1 MSFTQYTNLDFEEIK
16 VSLREYLRA
25 NSNFTDYDFEGSN
38 LSILIDTLAY
48 NTYVTAFNT
57 NMVANESFIDSATL
71 RENIVALAR
80 NVGYVPSSRRA
91 STANIS
97 FTVDLGTGTS
107 KSSVTLKAG
116 LVALGDFAN
125 TNYTFCVP
133 EDIISPVVDGFAEF
147 TIDIKQGT
155 YLINEFVVDTSQ
167 PNQKFIL
174 PNPYVDT
181 STINVKIR
189 DTSTSS
195 SRKPYEK
202 IDNIVG
208 ISSTSE
214 TYLIQEVQDEKYELL
229 FGDGVL
235 GKKLSNGNVINSSYI
250 VTDGAGG
257 NGVSNF
263 SFSGKLVDNDGGLI
277 VSGISDITTNQVSR
291 NGSEV
296 ESIDTIRNLAPR
308 VYSAQHR
315 AVTANDYEAIIPTIF
330 PNAESVTAYGGE
342 DSNPPQY
349 GKVFLSIKPKNGR
362 FVSDFDK
369 RQLLDKLKRYSVAG
383 IRQEFVD
390 LKYLY
395 IEIDTNVYYNTNA
408 VPSVDTLKTRIRNSL
423 ETYANSSDL
432 NSFGSRF
439 KYSKILKII
448 DDSSA
453 AITSNITKVII
464 RRNLDVDVD
473 NFAQYELCFGN
484 KFHNRNKGYNI
495 KSTGFTVDGIRGT
508 CYFTD
513 TYVDEKI
520 GRLIIFRLS
529 NTGAIEIV
537 NNNVGTV
544 KYDIGEILI
553 DTIRILSTRKED
565 NVVEIQAIPDSNDII
580 GLKDLYLQFS
590 IAESNISVVEDIIS
604 TGADTSG
611 ANYISTSSFTNG
623 SKVRGDIV
631 TDTASSTLVGYVGG
645 QPYYGSFHTMSD
657 GSKMTGS
664 THSSDSQAILS
675 TPGITS
681 SSSTTS
687 TGSYSSGSS
696 GSSGSSSSSSSS
708 Y

>member
-1 MSFTQYTNLDFEEIK
+1 MAFTQYTNLDFEEIK

-25 NSNFTDYDFEGSN
+25 NSNFTDFDFEGSN

-48 NTYVTAFNT
+48 NTYVTAYNT

-71 RENIVALAR
+71 RENVVALAR

-91 STANIS
+91 ATANVS
-97 FTVDLGTGTS
+97 FTVDLGSGTS

-125 TNYTFCVP
+125 TNYTFCVS
-133 EDIISPVVDGFAEF
+133 EDITSPVSDGFAEF

-155 YLINEFVVDTSQ
+155 FVTNEFVVDTSQ
-167 PNQKFIL
+167 PNQKFII

-181 STINVKIR
+181 STLKVQVR
-189 DTSTSS
+189 DTLTSS
-195 SRKPYEK
+195 SRKTYSQ

-208 ISSTSE
+208 ISTHSE
-214 TYLIQEVQDEKYELL
+214 TFLIQEIQDEKYELL

-235 GKKLSNGNVINSSYI
+235 GKRLSNGNVINSTYI
-250 VTDGAGG
+250 VTDGVGG

-277 VSGISDITTNQVSR
+277 TSGISDVITNERSS
-291 NGSEV
+291 NGAEV

-342 DSNPPQY
+342 DANPPQF

-362 FVSDFDK
+362 FISDFDK
-369 RQLLDKLKRYSVAG
+369 RQLLDKLKSYSVAG
-383 IRQEFVD
+383 IRQEFID

-395 IEIDTNVYYNTNA
+395 VEIDTNVYYNTNA
-408 VPSVDTLKTRIRNSL
+408 VANVNNLKTTIRNSL
-423 ETYANSSDL
+423 ETYASSSDL

-439 KYSKILKII
+439 KYSKVLKII
-448 DDSSA
+448 DDSSSA
-453 AITSNITKVII
+453 VTSNITKVII
-464 RRNLDVDVD
+464 RRNLDVDTA
-473 NFAQYELCFGN
+473 NFAQYELCYGN

-495 KSTGFTVDGIRGT
+495 KSTGFVVDGIRGV

-513 TYVDEKI
+513 TYVDEKT

-529 NTGAIEIV
+529 NTGAVEIV
-537 NNNVGTV
+537 NNNAGTV

-553 DTIRILSTRKED
+553 DTIRILSTIKSD
-565 NVVEIQAIPDSNDII
+565 NVVEIEAIPDSNDII
-580 GLKDLYLQFS
+580 GLKDLYLQLS
-590 IAESNISVVEDIIS
+590 IADSKINVVEDIIS

-611 ANYISTSSFTNG
+611 ANYVSTSSFTNG
-623 SKVRGDIV
+623 SKVRGDII
-631 TDTASSTLVGYVGG
+631 TDSGSTTSLVGYVNG
-645 QPYYGSFHTMSD
+645 QAYYGAFHTMSD
-657 GSKMTGS
+657 GSRMTGS
-664 THSSDSQAILS
+664 THSSDSQAITS
-675 TPGITS
+675 TPGTTS
-681 SSSTTS
+681 SSSTT
-687 TGSYSSGSS
+687 TGSSYSSR
-696 GSSGSSSSSSSS
+696 SSSSSSS

>member
-1 MSFTQYTNLDFEEIK
+1 MAFTQYTNLDFEEIK

-25 NSNFTDYDFEGSN
+25 NSNFTDFDFEGSN
-38 LSILIDTLAY
+38 LSVLIDTLAY
-48 NTYVTAFNT
+48 NTYVTAYNT

-71 RENIVALAR
+71 RENVVALAR

-91 STANIS
+91 STANVS
-97 FTVDLGTGTS
+97 FTVDLGSGTT

-125 TNYTFCVP
+125 TNYTFCTP
-133 EDIISPVVDGFAEF
+133 EDITSPVNDGFAEF

-155 YLINEFVVDTSQ
+155 FVTNEFVVDTSQ
-167 PNQKFIL
+167 PNQKFII

-181 STINVKIR
+181 STLKVQVR
-189 DTSTSS
+189 DTLTSS
-195 SRKPYEK
+195 SRKTYSQ

-208 ISSTSE
+208 ISTHSE
-214 TYLIQEVQDEKYELL
+214 TFLIQEVQDEKYELL

-235 GKKLSNGNVINSSYI
+235 GKRLSNGNVVNSTYI
-250 VTDGAGG
+250 VTDGVNG
-257 NGVSNF
+257 NGVANF

-277 VSGISDITTNQVSR
+277 TSGISDIITNQRSS
-291 NGSEV
+291 NGAEV
-296 ESIDTIRNLAPR
+296 ESIDTIRNLSPR

-330 PNAESVTAYGGE
+330 PNVESVTAYGGE
-342 DSNPPQY
+342 DSNPPQF

-362 FVSDFDK
+362 FISDFDK
-369 RQLLDKLKRYSVAG
+369 RQLLDKLKNYSVAG
-383 IRQEFVD
+383 IRQEFID
-390 LKYLY
+390 LKFLFV
-395 IEIDTNVYYNTNA
+395 EIDTNVYYNTNA
-408 VPSVDTLKTRIRNSL
+408 VANVNNLKTTIRNSL

-439 KYSKILKII
+439 KYSKVLKII
-448 DDSSA
+448 DDSSSA
-453 AITSNITKVII
+453 VTSNITKIII
-464 RRNLDVDVD
+464 RRNLDVDTA

-495 KSTGFTVDGIRGT
+495 KSTGFTVDGIRGVL
-508 CYFTD
+508 YFTD
-513 TYVDEKI
+513 TYVDEKT

-529 NTGAIEIV
+529 NTGAVEIV
-537 NNNVGTV
+537 NSNAGTV

-553 DTIRILSTRKED
+553 DTIRILSTIKAD
-565 NVVEIQAIPDSNDII
+565 NVVEIEAIPDSNDVI
-580 GLKDLYLQFS
+580 GLKDLYLQLS
-590 IAESNISVVEDIIS
+590 ISDSKINCVEDIIS

-623 SKVRGDIV
+623 SKVRGDII
-631 TDTASSTLVGYVGG
+631 TDAASSSTLVGYVNG
-645 QPYYGSFHTMSD
+645 QAYFGAFHTMSD

-664 THSSDSQAILS
+664 THSSDSQPISS
-675 TPGITS
+675 TPGTTS
-681 SSSTTS
+681 SSSTTTSSSS
-687 TGSYSSGSS
+687 TSSRSS
-696 GSSGSSSSSSSS
+696 SSSSSSSSS

>member
-1 MSFTQYTNLDFEEIK
+1 MAFTQYTNLDFEEIK

-25 NSNFTDYDFEGSN
+25 NSNFTDFDFEGSN
-38 LSILIDTLAY
+38 LSVLIDTLAY
-48 NTYVTAFNT
+48 NTYVTAYNT

-71 RENIVALAR
+71 RENVVALAR

-91 STANIS
+91 STANVS
-97 FTVDLGTGTS
+97 FTVDLGSGTT

-125 TNYTFCVP
+125 TNYTFCTP
-133 EDIISPVVDGFAEF
+133 EDITSPVSDGFAEF

-155 YLINEFVVDTSQ
+155 FVTNEFVVDTSQ
-167 PNQKFIL
+167 PNQKFII

-181 STINVKIR
+181 STLKVQVR
-189 DTSTSS
+189 DTLTSS
-195 SRKPYEK
+195 SRKTYSQ

-208 ISSTSE
+208 ISTHSE
-214 TYLIQEVQDEKYELL
+214 TFLIQEVQDEKYELL

-235 GKKLSNGNVINSSYI
+235 GKRLSNGNVINSTYI
-250 VTDGAGG
+250 VTDGVNG
-257 NGVSNF
+257 NGVANF

-277 VSGISDITTNQVSR
+277 TSGISDIITNQRSS
-291 NGSEV
+291 NGAEV
-296 ESIDTIRNLAPR
+296 ESIDTIRNLSPR

-330 PNAESVTAYGGE
+330 PNVESVTAYGGE
-342 DSNPPQY
+342 DSNPPQF

-362 FVSDFDK
+362 FISDFDK
-369 RQLLDKLKRYSVAG
+369 RQLLDKLKSYSVAG
-383 IRQEFVD
+383 IRQEFID
-390 LKYLY
+390 LKFLFV
-395 IEIDTNVYYNTNA
+395 EIDTNVYYNTNA
-408 VPSVDTLKTRIRNSL
+408 VANVNNLKTTIRNSL

-439 KYSKILKII
+439 KYSKVLKII
-448 DDSSA
+448 DDSSSA
-453 AITSNITKVII
+453 VTSNITKIII
-464 RRNLDVDVD
+464 RRNLDVDTA

-495 KSTGFTVDGIRGT
+495 KSTGFTVDGIRGVL
-508 CYFTD
+508 YFTD
-513 TYVDEKI
+513 TYVDEKT

-529 NTGAIEIV
+529 NTGAVEIV
-537 NNNVGTV
+537 NSNAGTV

-553 DTIRILSTRKED
+553 DTIRILSTIKAD
-565 NVVEIQAIPDSNDII
+565 NIVEIEAIPDSNDVI
-580 GLKDLYLQFS
+580 GLKDLYLQLS
-590 IAESNISVVEDIIS
+590 IADSKINCVEDIIS

-623 SKVRGDIV
+623 SKVRGDII
-631 TDTASSTLVGYVGG
+631 TDAASSSTLVGYVNG
-645 QPYYGSFHTMSD
+645 QAYFGSFHTMSD

-664 THSSDSQAILS
+664 THSSDSQPISS
-675 TPGITS
+675 TPGTTS
-681 SSSTTS
+681 SSSTTTSSSS
-687 TGSYSSGSS
+687 TSSRSS
-696 GSSGSSSSSSSS
+696 SSSSSSSSS

>member
-1 MSFTQYTNLDFEEIK
+1 MAFTQYTNLDFEEIK

-25 NSNFTDYDFEGSN
+25 NSNFTDFDFEGSN

-48 NTYVTAFNT
+48 NTYVTAYNT

-71 RENIVALAR
+71 RENVVALAR
-80 NVGYVPSSRRA
+80 NVGYIPSSRRA
-91 STANIS
+91 STANVS
-97 FTVDLGTGTS
+97 FTIDLGSGTS

-125 TNYTFCVP
+125 TNYTFCVS
-133 EDIISPVVDGFAEF
+133 EDIISPVTDGFAEF

-155 YLINEFVVDTSQ
+155 FVTNEFVVDTSQ
-167 PNQKFIL
+167 PNQKFII
-174 PNPYVDT
+174 PNAYVDT
-181 STINVKIR
+181 STLKVQVR
-189 DTSTSS
+189 DTLTSS
-195 SRKPYEK
+195 SRKTYSQ

-208 ISSTSE
+208 ISTHSE
-214 TYLIQEVQDEKYELL
+214 TFLIQEIQDEKYELL

-235 GKKLSNGNVINSSYI
+235 GKRLSNGNVINSTYI
-250 VTDGAGG
+250 VTDGPGG

-263 SFSGKLVDNDGGLI
+263 SFAGKLVDNDGGLI
-277 VSGISDITTNQVSR
+277 TSGISDIITNQRSR
-291 NGSEV
+291 NGAEV
-296 ESIDTIRNLAPR
+296 ESINTIRNLSTR

-330 PNAESVTAYGGE
+330 PNVESVTAYGGE
-342 DSNPPQY
+342 DSSPPQY

-362 FVSDFDK
+362 FISDFDK
-369 RQLLDKLKRYSVAG
+369 RQLLDKLKSYSVAG

-395 IEIDTNVYYNTNA
+395 VEIDTNVYYNTNA
-408 VPSVDTLKTRIRNSL
+408 VKSVDNLKTTIRNSL

-448 DDSSA
+448 DDSSSSV
-453 AITSNITKVII
+453 TSNITKVII
-464 RRNLDVDVD
+464 RRNLDVDTT

-495 KSTGFTVDGIRGT
+495 KSTGFVVDGIRGV

-513 TYVDEKI
+513 TYVDEKT

-529 NTGAIEIV
+529 NTGAVEIV
-537 NNNVGTV
+537 NNNAGTV

-553 DTIRILSTRKED
+553 DTIRILSTVKSD

-580 GLKDLYLQFS
+580 GLKDLYLQLS
-590 IAESNISVVEDIIS
+590 IADSNISVVEDIIS

-611 ANYISTSSFTNG
+611 ANYVSTSSFTNG
-623 SKVRGDIV
+623 SKVRGDII
-631 TDTASSTLVGYVGG
+631 TESGSTSSLVGYVNG
-645 QPYYGSFHTMSD
+645 QAYYGAYHTMSD
-657 GSKMTGS
+657 GSRMTGS
-664 THSSDSQAILS
+664 THSSDSQAITS
-675 TPGITS
+675 TPGTT
-681 SSSTTS
+681 SSTTTT
-687 TGSYSSGSS
+687 TGSSYSSR
-696 GSSGSSSSSSSS
+696 SSSSSSS

>member
-1 MSFTQYTNLDFEEIK
+1 MAFTQYTNLDFEEIK

-25 NSNFTDYDFEGSN
+25 NSNFTDFDFEGSN
-38 LSILIDTLAY
+38 LSVLIDTLAY
-48 NTYVTAFNT
+48 NTYVTAYNT

-71 RENIVALAR
+71 RENVVALAR

-91 STANIS
+91 STANVS
-97 FTVDLGTGTS
+97 FTVDLGSGTT

-125 TNYTFCVP
+125 TNYTFCTP
-133 EDIISPVVDGFAEF
+133 EDITSPVNDGFAEF

-155 YLINEFVVDTSQ
+155 FVTNEFVVDTSQ
-167 PNQKFIL
+167 PNQKFVI

-181 STINVKIR
+181 STLKVQVR
-189 DTSTSS
+189 DTLTSS
-195 SRKPYEK
+195 SRKTYSQ

-208 ISSTSE
+208 ISTHSE
-214 TYLIQEVQDEKYELL
+214 TFLIQEVQDEKYELL

-235 GKKLSNGNVINSSYI
+235 GKRLSNGNVINSTYI
-250 VTDGAGG
+250 VTDGVNG
-257 NGVSNF
+257 NGVANF

-277 VSGISDITTNQVSR
+277 TSGISDVITNQRSS
-291 NGSEV
+291 NGAEV
-296 ESIDTIRNLAPR
+296 ESIDTIRNLSPR

-330 PNAESVTAYGGE
+330 PNVESVTAYGGE
-342 DSNPPQY
+342 DSNPPQF

-362 FVSDFDK
+362 FISDFDK
-369 RQLLDKLKRYSVAG
+369 RQLLDKLKSYSVAG
-383 IRQEFVD
+383 IRQEFID
-390 LKYLY
+390 LKFLFV
-395 IEIDTNVYYNTNA
+395 EIDTNVYYNTNA
-408 VPSVDTLKTRIRNSL
+408 VANVNNLKTTIRNSL

-439 KYSKILKII
+439 KYSKVLKII
-448 DDSSA
+448 DDSSSA
-453 AITSNITKVII
+453 VTSNITKIII
-464 RRNLDVDVD
+464 RRNLDVDTA

-495 KSTGFTVDGIRGT
+495 KSTGFTVDGIRGVL
-508 CYFTD
+508 YFTD
-513 TYVDEKI
+513 TYVDEKT

-529 NTGAIEIV
+529 NTGAVEIV
-537 NNNVGTV
+537 NSNAGTV

-553 DTIRILSTRKED
+553 DTIRILSTIKAD
-565 NVVEIQAIPDSNDII
+565 NVVEIEAIPDSNDVI
-580 GLKDLYLQFS
+580 GLKDLYLQLS
-590 IAESNISVVEDIIS
+590 IADSKINCVEDIIS

-623 SKVRGDIV
+623 SKVRGDII
-631 TDTASSTLVGYVGG
+631 TDAASSSTLVGYVNG
-645 QPYYGSFHTMSD
+645 QAYFGAFHTMSD

-664 THSSDSQAILS
+664 THSSDSQPISS
-675 TPGITS
+675 TPGTTS
-681 SSSTTS
+681 SSSTTTSSSS
-687 TGSYSSGSS
+687 TSYRSSS
-696 GSSGSSSSSSSS
+696 SSSSSSSS

>member
-1 MSFTQYTNLDFEEIK
+1 MAFTQYTNLDFEEIK

-25 NSNFTDYDFEGSN
+25 NSNFTDFDFEGSN
-38 LSILIDTLAY
+38 LSVLIDTLAY
-48 NTYVTAFNT
+48 NTYVTAYNT

-71 RENIVALAR
+71 RENVVALAR

-91 STANIS
+91 STANVS
-97 FTVDLGTGTS
+97 FTVDLGSGTT

-125 TNYTFCVP
+125 TNYTFCTP
-133 EDIISPVVDGFAEF
+133 EDITSPVNDGFAEF

-155 YLINEFVVDTSQ
+155 FITNEFVVDTSQ
-167 PNQKFIL
+167 PNQKFVI

-181 STINVKIR
+181 STLKVQVR
-189 DTSTSS
+189 DTLTSS
-195 SRKPYEK
+195 SRKTYSQ

-208 ISSTSE
+208 ISTHSE
-214 TYLIQEVQDEKYELL
+214 TFLIQEVQDEKYELL

-235 GKKLSNGNVINSSYI
+235 GKRLSNGNVVNSTYI
-250 VTDGAGG
+250 VTDGVNG
-257 NGVSNF
+257 NGVANF

-277 VSGISDITTNQVSR
+277 TSGISDIITNQRSS
-291 NGSEV
+291 NGAEV
-296 ESIDTIRNLAPR
+296 ESIDTIRNLSPR

-342 DSNPPQY
+342 DSNPPQF

-362 FVSDFDK
+362 FISDFDK
-369 RQLLDKLKRYSVAG
+369 RQLLDKLKSYSVAG
-383 IRQEFVD
+383 IRQEFID
-390 LKYLY
+390 LKFLFV
-395 IEIDTNVYYNTNA
+395 EIDTNVYYNTNA
-408 VPSVDTLKTRIRNSL
+408 IANVNNLKTTIRNSL
-423 ETYANSSDL
+423 EIYANSSDL

-439 KYSKILKII
+439 KYSKVLKII
-448 DDSSA
+448 DDSSSA
-453 AITSNITKVII
+453 VTSNITKIII
-464 RRNLDVDVD
+464 RRNLDVDTA

-495 KSTGFTVDGIRGT
+495 KSTGFTVDGIRGVL
-508 CYFTD
+508 YFTD
-513 TYVDEKI
+513 TYIDEKT

-529 NTGAIEIV
+529 NTGAVEVV
-537 NNNVGTV
+537 NSNAGTV

-553 DTIRILSTRKED
+553 DTIRILSTIKAD
-565 NVVEIQAIPDSNDII
+565 NVVEIEAIPDSNDVI
-580 GLKDLYLQFS
+580 GLKDLYLQLS
-590 IAESNISVVEDIIS
+590 IADSKINCVEDIIS

-623 SKVRGDIV
+623 SKVRGDII
-631 TDTASSTLVGYVGG
+631 TDAASSSTLVGYVNG
-645 QPYYGSFHTMSD
+645 QAYFGSFHTMSD

-664 THSSDSQAILS
+664 THSSDSQPISS
-675 TPGITS
+675 TPGTTS
-681 SSSTTS
+681 SSSTTTSSSS
-687 TGSYSSGSS
+687 TSSRSS
-696 GSSGSSSSSSSS
+696 SSSSSSSSS

>member
-1 MSFTQYTNLDFEEIK
+1 MAFTQYTNLDFEEIK

-25 NSNFTDYDFEGSN
+25 NSNFTDFDFEGSN
-38 LSILIDTLAY
+38 LSVLIDTLAY
-48 NTYVTAFNT
+48 NTYVTAYNT

-71 RENIVALAR
+71 RENVVALAR

-91 STANIS
+91 STANVS
-97 FTVDLGTGTS
+97 FTVDLGSGTT

-125 TNYTFCVP
+125 TNYTFCTP
-133 EDIISPVVDGFAEF
+133 EDITSPVNDGFAEF

-155 YLINEFVVDTSQ
+155 FVTNEFVVDTSQ
-167 PNQKFIL
+167 PNQKFVI

-181 STINVKIR
+181 STLKVQVR
-189 DTSTSS
+189 DTLTSS
-195 SRKPYEK
+195 SRKTYSQ

-208 ISSTSE
+208 ISTHSE
-214 TYLIQEVQDEKYELL
+214 TFLIQEVQDEKYELL

-235 GKKLSNGNVINSSYI
+235 GKRLSNGNVINSTYI
-250 VTDGAGG
+250 VTDGVNG
-257 NGVSNF
+257 NGVANF

-277 VSGISDITTNQVSR
+277 TSGISDIITNQRSS
-291 NGSEV
+291 NGAEV
-296 ESIDTIRNLAPR
+296 ESIDTIRNLSPR

-330 PNAESVTAYGGE
+330 PNVESVTAYGGE
-342 DSNPPQY
+342 DSNPPQF

-362 FVSDFDK
+362 FISDFDK
-369 RQLLDKLKRYSVAG
+369 RQLLDKLKNYSVAG
-383 IRQEFVD
+383 IRQEFID
-390 LKYLY
+390 LKFLFV
-395 IEIDTNVYYNTNA
+395 EIDTNVYYNTNA
-408 VPSVDTLKTRIRNSL
+408 VANVNNLKTTIRNSL

-439 KYSKILKII
+439 KYSKVLKII
-448 DDSSA
+448 DDSSSA
-453 AITSNITKVII
+453 VTSNITKIII
-464 RRNLDVDVD
+464 RRNLDVDTA

-495 KSTGFTVDGIRGT
+495 KSTGFTVDGIRGVL
-508 CYFTD
+508 YFTD
-513 TYVDEKI
+513 TYVDEKT

-529 NTGAIEIV
+529 NTGAVEIV
-537 NNNVGTV
+537 NSNAGTV

-553 DTIRILSTRKED
+553 DTIRILSTIKAD
-565 NVVEIQAIPDSNDII
+565 NVVEIEAIPDSNDVI
-580 GLKDLYLQFS
+580 GLKDLYLQLS
-590 IAESNISVVEDIIS
+590 ISDSKINCVEDIIS

-623 SKVRGDIV
+623 SKVRGDII
-631 TDTASSTLVGYVGG
+631 TDAASSSTLVGYVNG
-645 QPYYGSFHTMSD
+645 QAYFGAFHTMSD

-664 THSSDSQAILS
+664 THSSDSQPISS
-675 TPGITS
+675 TPGTTS
-681 SSSTTS
+681 SSSTTTSSSS
-687 TGSYSSGSS
+687 TSSRSS
-696 GSSGSSSSSSSS
+696 SSSSSSSSS